1 MEKFRTRIE
10 QDTAD
15 GYDVLGDRMG
25 LFYTGEKAANHGFP
39 YDVKLPA
46 DADNVVAFTPPADA
60 VFVAKVYGFSHSGMR
75 ISLAPFGDKW
85 DSAQIGFY
93 VVEKTEAKFW
103 FGDEYS
109 DDEVRHKV
117 ESEIDSVDAVL
128 RGDVHYVVLE
138 KLVEC
143 DVHSHSDSWEVVESL
158 GGIIGYEQA
167 EAEADAMLRYQEAR
181 V

>member
-15 GYDVLGDRMG
+15 GFDVLGDRIG
-25 LFYTGEKAANHGFP
+25 RFYTGEKAANYGFP
-39 YDVKLPA
+39 CDEKLPV
-46 DADNVVAFTPPADA
+46 DDENVVRFTPPEDA

-93 VVEKTEAKFW
+93 VVEKQEAKFW
-103 FGDEYS
+103 YGDEYS
-109 DDEVRHKV
+109 DDEIRHRV

-138 KLVEC
+138 KLVSC
-143 DVHSHSDSWEVVESL
+143 DVPGHAESWEFVDSL
-158 GGIIGYEQA
+158 GGIIGYEHA
-167 EAEADAMLRYQEAR
+167 EAEADAMLRYQEAH

>member
-15 GYDVLGDRMG
+15 GFDVLGDRIG
-25 LFYTGEKAANHGFP
+25 RFYTGEKAANYGFP
-39 YDVKLPA
+39 CDEKLPA
-46 DADNVVAFTPPADA
+46 DDENVVRFTPPEDA
-60 VFVAKVYGFSHSGMR
+60 VFVAKVYGYSHSGMR

-93 VVEKTEAKFW
+93 VVEKQEAKFW
-103 FGDEYS
+103 YGDEYS
-109 DDEVRHKV
+109 DDEIRHKV

-138 KLVEC
+138 KLVSC
-143 DVHSHSDSWEVVESL
+143 DVPGHAESWEMVDSL
-158 GGIIGYEQA
+158 GGIIGYEHA
-167 EAEADAMLRYQEAR
+167 EAEADALLRYQEAR